1 MKKFAML
8 GLAFLLIGC
17 AAQPI
22 KTALDLT
29 IGQDVRVVVAKLGYP
44 NEIREKSG
52 GLIYVW
58 GARSAFTFLM
68 PAEGTTAGNAACTI
82 EITIGAD
89 NRIKS
94 YQFSGNQ
101 GGCEPYVRAL
111 SSK

>member
-22 KTALDLT
+22 KKALDLT
-29 IGQDVRVVVAKLGYP
+29 IGQDIRVVVAKLGYP
-44 NEIREKSG
+44 NEIRKKSG

-58 GARSAFTFLM
+58 GARSVFTFLM
-68 PAEGTTAGNAACTI
+68 PAEGTTTGNPACTV
-82 EITIGAD
+82 EITVGAD

-94 YQFSGNQ
+94 YQFSGDQ